1 MHRRIFIKLCKD
13 TPKLNFTLYGM
24 FLAHSHHLAQLLILF
39 QTLPA
44 VKIMSIRFESSFL
57 LPYIIRIVLKIS
69 NKYLLLHFIINGWK
83 MVNFFLLTPSSFSMF
98 FMIGFTI
105 RAYPIIRANTRFLF
119 ASNFVHDMMSM
130 SIVCLKMVTYKNRN
144 YVSRAATGILGA

>member
-1 MHRRIFIKLCKD
+1 
-13 TPKLNFTLYGM
+13 M

-39 QTLPA
+39 RTLPA

-57 LPYIIRIVLKIS
+57 LPYIPWIIRIVLKIS

-83 MVNFFLLTPSSFSMF
+83 MMNFFLLTPSSFSMF
-98 FMIGFTI
+98 FMISFTI
-105 RAYPIIRANTRFLF
+105 RAYPIIRANTGFLF

-130 SIVCLKMVTYKNRN
+130 SIVCLKMVTYKNGN
-144 YVSRAATGILGA
+144 YVSRAATAILSCKEFTSSI